1 MVPRRSMIALGKG
14 RTIVLGMQEF
24 TILQRAMTLAGLAP
38 VLLIGAGV
46 HRDDLPQDL
55 TPASY
60 RVSMPIPAAPKPLP
74 VFPAPAALT
83 TTIDALA
90 RDFGGMVGISVRS
103 LEWGWQVDANG
114 DRRMPQQSVSKLWVA
129 MTVLDARDKGRLTLD
144 DPVELTREH
153 LTLFHQP
160 IATLVVRDGVYRT
173 TVRELLLRAMQ
184 QSDNTANDRLLN
196 LVGGPQAVRAFIAD
210 RGLGEIRF
218 GPGERL
224 LQAGTAGLRWDQRY
238 SMAGEFQ
245 RARAA
250 LPPTVRRAA
259 FDSYVAD
266 PVDGA
271 APSAIALA
279 LARLKAGELLSAS
292 STNFLTTVM
301 SGTRTGKARL
311 RAAVP
316 VGWTLAHKTGTG
328 QDLGGRTAGFNDI
341 GILTAPD
348 GKAYSVAVMI
358 GDTPRPVRERQQLM
372 QAVVASVVANHR

>member
-1 MVPRRSMIALGKG
+1 MIELGKG
-14 RTIVLGMQEF
+14 SIVLKMQAF
-24 TILQRAMTLAGLAP
+24 TVFQRALTLCGLAP

-46 HRDDLPQDL
+46 HRDDLPPGL
-55 TPASY
+55 AAPTY
-60 RVSMPIPAAPKPLP
+60 RVAVPPTPRPLP
-74 VFPAPAALT
+74 VFPAPAGLSSTVAT
-83 TTIDALA
+83 LA
-90 RDFGGMVGISVRS
+90 RDFGGVVGISVRS
-103 LEWGWQVDANG
+103 LDWGWQIDANG
-114 DRRMPQQSVSKLWVA
+114 NRRMPQQSVSKLWVA
-129 MTVLDARDKGRLTLD
+129 MTVLDARDRGRLTLD
-144 DPVELTREH
+144 DPVTLTREN
-153 LTLFHQP
+153 LTVFHQP
-160 IATLVVRDGVYRT
+160 IAALVVKDGVYRT

-196 LVGGPQAVRAFIAD
+196 LVGGPEAVRTFIRT

-224 LQAGTAGLRWDQRY
+224 LQAGTAGLTWQPRY

-259 FDSYVAD
+259 FNAYVAD

-271 APSAIALA
+271 APAAIALA
-279 LARLKAGELLSAS
+279 LARLKAGELLSPS

-301 SGTRTGKARL
+301 SGTRTGRARL
-311 RAAVP
+311 KAAVP
-316 VGWTLAHKTGTG
+316 PGWTLAHKTGTG

-348 GKAYSVAVMI
+348 GKAYSLAVMI
-358 GDTPRPVRERQQLM
+358 GDTPRPPRERQLLM
-372 QAVVASVVANHR
+372 QSVVTAIVANHR

>member
-1 MVPRRSMIALGKG
+1 M
-14 RTIVLGMQEF
+14 
-24 TILQRAMTLAGLAP
+24 AP
-38 VLLIGAGV
+38 ALLIGAGV
-46 HRDDLPQDL
+46 NRDDLPEDL
-55 TPASY
+55 TPPSY
-60 RVSMPIPAAPKPLP
+60 RVSMPIPAAPRPMP

-83 TTIDALA
+83 ANIDALA
-90 RDFGGMVGISVRS
+90 RDFGGVVGISVRS

-144 DPVELTREH
+144 DPVELRREH

-184 QSDNTANDRLLN
+184 QSDNTANDRLLT
-196 LVGGPQAVRAFIAD
+196 LVGGPQAVRSFIAD

-224 LQAGTAGLRWDQRY
+224 LQAGTAGLSWDQRY
-238 SMAGEFQ
+238 AMAGEFQ

-292 STNFLTTVM
+292 STSFLTTVM

-328 QDLGGRTAGFNDI
+328 QDLGARTAGFNDI

-348 GKAYSVAVMI
+348 GKSYAVAVMI
-358 GDTPRPVRERQQLM
+358 GDTPRPVRERQELM